1 MRGAVLAV
9 VALVSVVTLG
19 GCSEEPSEA
28 QETGPSSVTLTFED
42 GKAPPPERVE
52 VGVGEEVEIVVKS
65 DTEGELHV
73 HTNPE
78 QELQY
83 TAGTTTL
90 TLTVDVPGVVEVE
103 SHELEATVLQLE
115 VS

>member
-1 MRGAVLAV
+1 VLAV
-9 VALVSVVTLG
+9 AALVTVLALA
-19 GCSEEPSEA
+19 GCSDEPSQA
-28 QETGPSSVTLTFED
+28 QESGPASVTLTFQD
-42 GKAPPPERVE
+42 GEAPAPERLQ
-52 VGVGEEVEIVVKS
+52 VGVGEEIELIVKS

-73 HTNPE
+73 HSNPE
-78 QELQY
+78 QELEY

-90 TLTVDVPGVVEVE
+90 KLTIDEPGVVEVE